1 MEKALTKYFW
11 VFNLVTLAVVA
22 FLLAMGTGEMV
33 AANVADLLPQT
44 EQNEGRSPRGINRP
58 RGSQQSVPKRD
69 GTDILRRNIFDSVVG
84 PILRTPEEEFD
95 EFDVGRG
102 DSGELP
108 IVECTGGVKVL
119 STVASPDNQAWSFT
133 TLTTGGQTDL
143 YRVGDEVEGRTIS
156 GITWRYIFL
165 RGTSDECYV
174 DMYGTD
180 KPGAPKPKRPVV
192 ARGDDDISKG
202 IQVDGPNERT
212 VDRSVVDAALAN
224 PAKFARSVRVRPYKQ
239 NGEVTGFRLRRI
251 KQGSP
256 LELLGAQKGDVIHSV
271 NGVGLTSVDE
281 ALAAYQN
288 LRNENRLVFSITRKG
303 KPTEL
308 TINVK

>member
-22 FLLAMGTGEMV
+22 FLLASGTGEMV
-33 AANVADLLPQT
+33 AANVSELLPQT
-44 EQNEGRSPRGINRP
+44 EQPDGPARRGINRP
-58 RGSQQSVPKRD
+58 RVSRPSFSKRD

-102 DSGELP
+102 APGELP
-108 IVECTGGVKVL
+108 IVKCTGGVKVM
-119 STVASPDNQAWSFT
+119 STVASPDNQAWSFA

-156 GITWRYIFL
+156 GITWRYVFL
-165 RGTSDECYV
+165 RGTADECYV
-174 DMYGTD
+174 DMYGAEE
-180 KPGAPKPKRPVV
+180 PGKPKPKRPVV
-192 ARGDDDISKG
+192 ARGDIAGG

-212 VDRSVVDAALAN
+212 VDRSVVDSALAN
-224 PAKFARSVRVRPYKQ
+224 PAKFARSVRVRPYKK

-251 KQGSP
+251 KKGSP
-256 LELLGAQKGDVIHSV
+256 LELLGAKKGDVIHSV

-308 TINVK
+308 TINIK